1 MGQDLINNGISY
13 ASIDSAIDQIS
24 HENHNNIADNSDKVS
39 LSSERTQTGIEN
51 ESNVS
56 LANKVHRI
64 DATGNNTHSAVNCRQ
79 GGHGVRTHGGYGR
92 GIRTRCCG
100 EGARS
105 TGQGAGGH
113 GVQANQ
119 TRRCGN
125 GHGGARLPL

>member
-1 MGQDLINNGISY
+1 MSPW
-13 ASIDSAIDQIS
+13 
-24 HENHNNIADNSDKVS
+24 
-39 LSSERTQTGIEN
+39 QTKYIELMLL
-51 ESNVS
+51 VTI
-56 LANKVHRI
+56 L
-64 DATGNNTHSAVNCRQ
+64 SAVNCRQ